1 MRRTRIFLNREIEDM
16 KQPEPFGK
24 YLLLGQVAVGG
35 MAEIYKAR
43 YADPSMPQMDIA
55 LKRILPSYTE
65 DESFVTMFKDEGN
78 IAIRLKHPNIVNVY
92 DVGEVNNDW
101 YIAMEFIHGTDI
113 RVLSDACEKYN
124 KRFSPTQ
131 VARVVCETAKALYY
145 AHNCT
150 AADGTP
156 LNIVHR
162 DCTPHN
168 IMVSEEGVVKLMDF
182 GIAKA
187 ASRAT
192 KTRVGT
198 VKGKSSYM
206 SPEQAHGKQLDG
218 RSDMFTLGTVGW
230 ELLTG
235 YRLFKASSD
244 FEILTKVL
252 KSEIPHPSDIDSNI
266 PRELGDIMMKTLERN
281 RDMRYE
287 HCGELADTLEN
298 WINMNGDGSDRQLG
312 NMVLCLMNR
321 KGHSSVE
328 LPNYT
333 PGYSLYDCEDGQFTR
348 KAGAAGMPSSPA
360 APAQPA
366 PSPAQSGGFVSGMN
380 SSPMNPA
387 VSPGMP
393 QPGFGTAPGFPSA
406 PGFPDPNAALG
417 ANNPPPKV
425 PVGYFI
431 LFVVLLCISV
441 GAIIGGVKIM
451 TGEAP
456 ETPTFVAPEAH
467 LSFKTRPTDAIVYL
481 NDKPVLDSDDKPKR
495 TPIYAHKARLGDKF
509 TIRFE
514 KDGYEPVTIERHAVL
529 LEQDIEVEMVS
540 EADARAAKMDYV
552 PEYKITTDPSGLA
565 VTVNGESLGKS
576 PVIVSDAKF
585 GSELKI
591 EVAGDSD
598 YEGTSQV
605 VVVAR
610 GSDQTNIVLERIE
623 KKAARGGGGGGGGGG
638 SAARP
643 KQPKA
648 PAAAASA
655 GSGYGTITVKATPWA
670 TVSIDS
676 QRIGN
681 TPINGRKVKAG
692 SHKIDMRLP
701 PKNLSV
707 SKTVTVKSDQDVSV
721 GYNFNTGKWM

>member
-1 MRRTRIFLNREIEDM
+1 M

-131 VARVVCETAKALYY
+131 VARIVCETAKALYY

-150 AADGTP
+150 AEDGTP

-168 IMVSEEGVVKLMDF
+168 IMVSEDGVVKLMDF

-206 SPEQAHGKQLDG
+206 SPEQAHGRQLDG

-235 YRLFKASSD
+235 YRLFKANSD

-266 PRELGDIMMKTLERN
+266 PRDLGDIIMKTLERN

-287 HCGELADTLEN
+287 NCGLLADALEN
-298 WINMNGDGSDRQLG
+298 WINMNGNGSDQHLG
-312 NMVLCLMNR
+312 EMVLCLMNR
-321 KGHSSVE
+321 KGHTYSE
-328 LPNYT
+328 LQNYN
-333 PGYSLYDCEDGQFTR
+333 PGLSLYECEDGQFTR
-348 KAGAAGMPSSPA
+348 KAASMIPSPSTPSISQPGMPPM
-360 APAQPA
+360 
-366 PSPAQSGGFVSGMN
+366 G

-387 VSPGMP
+387 VPPMS
-393 QPGFGTAPGFPSA
+393 QPGFPPA
-406 PGFPDPNAALG
+406 PGFPDPNAGMGG
-417 ANNPPPKV
+417 ANSTPKV
-425 PVGYFI
+425 PFGYILIFI
-431 LFVVLLCISV
+431 VLILVSV
-441 GAIIGGVKIM
+441 GAIIGGVSMM
-451 TGEAP
+451 TGEKP

-467 LSFKTRPTDAIVYL
+467 VSFKTKPSDAMVYL
-481 NDKPVLDSDDKPKR
+481 NDKVVVDSNDKPKL
-495 TPIYAHKARLGDKF
+495 TPIYAHKAHLGDKF

-514 KDGYEPVTIERHAVL
+514 KEGYEPVTIERYAVL
-529 LEQDIEVEMVS
+529 VEQDIEVELVS
-540 EADARAAKMDYV
+540 EADAKAAKLDAI
-552 PEYKITTDPSGLA
+552 PEYKITTEPSGMT
-565 VTVNGESLGKS
+565 VTVNGEALGKS
-576 PVIVSDAKF
+576 PVVVSDAKF
-585 GSELKI
+585 GSELTV
-591 EVAGDSD
+591 EVAGDGD
-598 YEGTSQV
+598 YEDAKQV
-605 VVVAR
+605 IIVAR
-610 GSDQTNIVLERIE
+610 GNDHTNIVLDRVE
-623 KKAARGGGGGGGGGG
+623 KKVARGGGGGGGG
-638 SAARP
+638 SASKP
-643 KQPKA
+643 KRSAA
-648 PAAAASA
+648 PAAAA

-681 TPINGRKVKAG
+681 TPINSKKLKAG
-692 SHKIDMRLP
+692 SHKVEMRLP

-707 SKTVTVKSDQDVSV
+707 SKTVTVKSDQNLNI
-721 GYNFNTGKWM
+721 GYDFNKSKWM

>member
-1 MRRTRIFLNREIEDM
+1 M

-43 YADPSMPQMDIA
+43 YADPTMPQMDIA

-168 IMVSEEGVVKLMDF
+168 IMVSEDGVVKLMDF

-266 PRELGDIMMKTLERN
+266 PRDLGDIIMKTLERN

-287 HCGELADTLEN
+287 HCGALADALEN
-298 WINMNGDGSDRQLG
+298 WIAMNGNGSDQHLG
-312 NMVLCLMNR
+312 DLVLCLMNR
-321 KGHSSVE
+321 KGHSFSE
-328 LPNYT
+328 LPNYS
-333 PGYSLYDCEDGQFTR
+333 PGLSLYDCEDGNFTR
-348 KAGAAGMPSSPA
+348 KSGAAGMAPAPA
-360 APAQPA
+360 APASQA
-366 PSPAQSGGFVSGMN
+366 GGYPGAGMN
-380 SSPMNPA
+380 SSPMSPA
-387 VSPGMP
+387 VQPSMP
-393 QPGFGTAPGFPSA
+393 QPGFPAPGFPA
-406 PGFPDPNAALG
+406 PGFPDPNVGMAG
-417 ANNPPPKV
+417 NNQQPKV
-425 PVGYFI
+425 PMSYI
-431 LFVVLLCISV
+431 IIYAVLLLVAIGAAIG
-441 GAIIGGVKIM
+441 GAISM
-451 TGEAP
+451 TGDAP
-456 ETPTFVAPEAH
+456 ETPTFVAPESH
-467 LSFKTRPTDAIVYL
+467 LSFKSKPSDAIVYL
-481 NDKPVLDSDDKPKR
+481 NDKVITDSDDKPKR
-495 TPIYAHKARLGDKF
+495 TPIYAYKAHLGDKF
-509 TIRFE
+509 TLRFE
-514 KDGYEPVTIERHAVL
+514 KEGYEPVTIERNAVL
-529 LEQDIEVEMVS
+529 IEQDIEVELLS
-540 EADARAAKMDYV
+540 EADAKAAKLDAI
-552 PEYKITTDPSGLA
+552 PEYKITTDPSGMV

-576 PVIVSDAKF
+576 PVVVSDAKF
-585 GSELKI
+585 GSELKV
-591 EVAGDSD
+591 EVAGDAD
-598 YEGTSQV
+598 YEGASQV
-605 VVVAR
+605 IVVAR
-610 GSDQTNIVLERIE
+610 GNDHTNIVLERAE
-623 KKAARGGGGGGGGGG
+623 KKTARAAGGGGGGGG
-638 SAARP
+638 AAANRP
-643 KQPKA
+643 KQKSPA
-648 PAAAASA
+648 PAAAS

-681 TPINGRKVKAG
+681 TPINSKKVKAG

-707 SKTVTVKSDQDVSV
+707 SKTVTVKSDQDTSI
-721 GYNFNTGKWM
+721 GYDFNKSKWM